1 MSCTGPNETGDCT
14 FNGAYFWGN
23 INANTLTL
31 TEFGRTTYGMYFYG
45 DTKIGTLIIDNTK
58 GDYDRIIGFAQSNTD
73 AGTISIGKIELKDKT
88 KPTSIKIA
96 LISDRQWGAFDS
108 TLTNWLDT
116 GGVTVYIT
124 DTTDANQANWTQTT
138 ITPTPQGNA
147 FVKRKYKFGG
157 SGEIISITGPGA
169 SYLTGGGGSS
179 GGGSGGSG
187 GSSSGEN
194 GSSDIPKLTR
204 TQKDTID
211 CISKLGATLQAVQLC
226 RNTMQEREHLES
238 TNTLIL
244 YNILNNYDGTYINY
258 DYGLGHQVGVG

>member
-1 MSCTGPNETGDCT
+1 MSCTGANETGDCT
-14 FNGAYFWGN
+14 FNGSYFIGN

-58 GDYDRIIGFAQSNTD
+58 GDYNRIIGFGQNNGD

-88 KPTSIKIA
+88 KPTSIKIE
-96 LISDRQWGAFDS
+96 LISQRKWGKFDS

-116 GGVTVYIT
+116 GGVTVSIIDNT
-124 DTTDANQANWTQTT
+124 NANEANWTETT

-157 SGEIISITGPGA
+157 GGEIISISGPGA

-187 GSSSGEN
+187 GSSSGG
-194 GSSDIPKLTR
+194 GSSSAPINTANLT
-204 TQKDTID
+204 
-211 CISKLGATLQAVQLC
+211 
-226 RNTMQEREHLES
+226 EHKR
-238 TNTLIL
+238 IR
-244 YNILNNYDGTYINY
+244 
-258 DYGLGHQVGVG
+258 